1 LEQEEQNHVTSTP
14 NRTDD
19 SPDGA
24 PDESGVEDLIIIG
37 SGPAG
42 LTAALYAGRAD
53 LKPLVFEGIQAGG
66 QLMITTDVENY
77 PGFPDGILGPELMD
91 RFRKQAERF
100 GARLVASDVT
110 EVDFTTD
117 PKRIRVGADEYL
129 ARTVIVSTGA
139 TAKWLG
145 IPGEERLTGRGVS
158 ACATCDG
165 FFFRDKELVVVGGGD
180 SAMEEALFLTKFASK
195 VIVVHRRDQF
205 RASVIMG
212 NRVTEHP
219 KIEIIWDTEVV
230 EIHGDKGVTGVTLSD
245 MKTGEKRHLD
255 IDGVFVAIGHEP
267 NTSVF
272 QGQLTL
278 NPSGYVVLAGDGTTS
293 TGVPGVFAA
302 GDVSDAR
309 YRQAVSAAG
318 SGCMAAIDAERHLA
332 EHVQPAPTDGF
343 VAVTAAR
350 DGSNAR
356 NVSEAAGVELDT
368 NKIGARDE

>member
-1 LEQEEQNHVTSTP
+1 LEQEEQGHVTSTP
-14 NRTDD
+14 NGIDD
-19 SPDGA
+19 SLNESSDEA
-24 PDESGVEDLIIIG
+24 PDESSVEDLIIIG

-110 EVDFTTD
+110 KVDFTSD
-117 PKRIRVGADEYL
+117 PKRIWVGADEYL

-195 VIVVHRRDQF
+195 VIVVHRRDHF

-219 KIEIIWDTEVV
+219 KIEVIWDTEVV

-245 MKTGEKRHLD
+245 MKTGEKRHLE

-267 NTSVF
+267 NTSILK
-272 QGQLTL
+272 GQLTL
-278 NPSGYVVLAGDGTTS
+278 NPSGYVVLAGDGTTA
-293 TGVPGVFAA
+293 TGIPGVFAA

-318 SGCMAAIDAERHLA
+318 SGCMAAIDAERQLA
-332 EHVQPAPTDGF
+332 DH
-343 VAVTAAR
+343 
-350 DGSNAR
+350 
-356 NVSEAAGVELDT
+356 
-368 NKIGARDE
+368 